1 MRQPKGPTTQPS
13 VTLLQGNWKHC
24 VRENLKQYRPV
35 ISLLHYTCE
44 GNSELEIPQLLNA
57 DIDSIFQGVAKQ
69 EKGCR
74 VLLKTIQSKDING
87 LIDLPKRRLLS
98 KAYPFF
104 SAAVRHRGSVK
115 SLDKN
120 FSMIVCSLCH
130 AACRQSPWT
139 SFGFPSAK

>member
-1 MRQPKGPTTQPS
+1 MQQPKGPTTQPS
-13 VTLLQGNWKHC
+13 VTLLQGNWEHC
-24 VRENLKQYRPV
+24 VRENIKQYRPV

-44 GNSELEIPQLLNA
+44 SNSELEIPQLLNA
-57 DIDSIFQGVAKQ
+57 DIDGIFQGVAKQ

-74 VLLKTIQSKDING
+74 VLLKTFQSKVNNG
-87 LIDLPKRRLLS
+87 SIGLPKRRLLS

-120 FSMIVCSLCH
+120 FSMIACSLCH